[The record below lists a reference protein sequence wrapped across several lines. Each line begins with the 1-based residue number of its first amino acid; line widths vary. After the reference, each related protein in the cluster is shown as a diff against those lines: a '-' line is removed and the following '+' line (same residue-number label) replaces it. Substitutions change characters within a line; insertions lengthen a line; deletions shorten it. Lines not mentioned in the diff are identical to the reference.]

1 MKQTELQRAE
11 QICRQRI
18 AANADDVDALNAL
31 AMIIR
36 ESRPQE
42 ALGLFGRC
50 IELRPDNIDIRFER
64 GNLWRR
70 LRRDRDAVR
79 DYMAVLD
86 KDPRHFRALT
96 NLGNALREFGKLEAA
111 LRCYDRAL
119 AAGGEHPA
127 VRLNKAVVLHK
138 MGQHDSALEV
148 LTAVQAADPRFAEA
162 LFEQAR
168 ILAALDRHEE
178 AFGAFERGFAIEPT
192 NTRALNSR
200 GNLFAKLFRFRA
212 ALADFDAAL
221 ALHPDFYEALNNR
234 ANLLRNM
241 GRFDDALIDY
251 DRALALR
258 PDLPQVLV
266 NRGSV
271 LNDMSRLQDA
281 LDSLQRAID
290 LDPSIPEA
298 YLHAG
303 RIYSDIGRMVEADGL
318 FDRALA
324 LKPDLWEGWFCK
336 GSGLRETGAHEQALQ
351 CFKRI
356 LEANPE
362 DINLPSLGNFLF
374 SMNFDD
380 HLKPEDYLAQARLF
394 GQLVA
399 RRVPRRFEHPAA
411 HSVPQVLNVG
421 IVSGDL
427 KHHPVGF
434 FLRNVL
440 PDLARGGVRLF
451 AYSNNGDQDEVSEEL
466 KAACAGWRAVAGMHD
481 AELAARIHADGIHV
495 LLDLSGHTDKSRL
508 PVFAWKPAP
517 VQATWL
523 GYCASTGV
531 AEIDYVLGDRIVTPL
546 EDAGSFVE
554 KIWQLPGSYFC
565 FAPPKTD
572 LPVAPAPAQAS
583 GQVTFGCFNKLSKI
597 SDEVVAVWARILL
610 ALPSAKLLLKTA
622 VLADARTREVTMQR
636 FARHGV
642 PPEQLRF
649 EGASNYDDYLKSYG
663 AIDLA
668 LDPFPYPGATTT
680 LEGLW
685 MGVPCLTL
693 KGRRFLARNGETI
706 AWHAGLADFIATDI
720 DDYVARAIRIA
731 SDIPAL
737 AALRSGLRE
746 QVRVS
751 PLFDGA
757 RFAAG
762 FEAALRE
769 IWSRHCMQA
778 A

>member
-1 MKQTELQRAE
+1 MKNNERQRAE

-18 AANADDVDALNAL
+18 SANADDVEAIEAL
-31 AMIIR
+31 AMIIKDTH
-36 ESRPQE
+36 PDE
-42 ALGLFGRC
+42 ALGLFGRAF
-50 IELRPDNIDIRFER
+50 ELRPDNIDLRFER
-64 GNLWRR
+64 GNLLRR
-70 LRRDRDAVR
+70 LRRDRDAIR
-79 DYMAVLD
+79 DFVAVLD
-86 KDPRHFRALT
+86 KNPRHFRALT
-96 NLGNALREFGKLEAA
+96 NLGNALREFGKLEGA
-111 LRCYDRAL
+111 LRCYERAID
-119 AAGGEHPA
+119 AGGDHPA
-127 VRLNKAVVLHK
+127 VKLNMAIVLHQ
-138 MGQHDSALEV
+138 MERSDDALR
-148 LTAVQAADPRFAEA
+148 LLRDVQAEDPRFDEA
-162 LFEQAR
+162 CFEEGR
-168 ILAALDRHEE
+168 VLAALNRHDD
-178 AFGAFERGFAIEPT
+178 ALAAFERGFVIEPG
-192 NTRALNSR
+192 NARALNSR
-200 GNLFAKLFRFRA
+200 GNLFSKLFRFRP

-221 ALHPDFYEALNNR
+221 VLQPDFHEALNNR

-241 GRFDDALIDY
+241 GRFDDALADY

-258 PDLPQVLV
+258 PDLPKVLV

-281 LDSLQRAID
+281 LDSLQSAID

-303 RIYSDIGRMVEADGL
+303 RIYSDVGRMVEADDL

-324 LKPDLWEGWFCK
+324 LKPDLWEGWFYK
-336 GSGLRETGAHEQALQ
+336 GSGLRETGSHDKALQ
-351 CFKRI
+351 CFRRI
-356 LEANPE
+356 LEANPDE
-362 DINLPSLGNFLF
+362 VNLPSLGNFLF

-380 HLKPEDYLAQARLF
+380 HLKPEDYLEQARLF
-394 GQLVA
+394 GQVVA
-399 RRVPRRFEHPAA
+399 RRVPRRYEHAPA
-411 HSVPQVLNVG
+411 HSVPPVLKVG

-440 PDLARGGVRLF
+440 PHLARGGVRLF
-451 AYSNNGDQDEVSEEL
+451 AYSNNGDHDDISEEL
-466 KAACAGWRAVAGMHD
+466 KSACAAWHAVAGMRD
-481 AELAARIHADGIHV
+481 ADLAAKILADGIHI
-495 LLDLSGHTDKSRL
+495 LIDLSGHTDKSRL

-523 GYCASTGV
+523 GYCASTGL

-546 EDAGSFVE
+546 EDGGSFVE

-565 FAPPKTD
+565 FSPPKTD
-572 LPVAPAPAQAS
+572 LPVAPSPALAS
-583 GQVTFGCFNKLSKI
+583 GQFTFGCFNKLSKI
-597 SDEVVAVWARILL
+597 SDEVVAVWSRILL
-610 ALPSAKLLLKTA
+610 ALPSSKLLLKTA
-622 VLADARTREVTMQR
+622 VLADARTRELTVQR
-636 FARHGV
+636 FGHHGV
-642 PPEQLRF
+642 SPAQLLMS
-649 EGASNYDDYLKSYG
+649 GASNYEDYLQSYG
-663 AIDLA
+663 SIDLA

-720 DDYVARAIRIA
+720 DDYVARAVRIA
-731 SDIPAL
+731 SDIPRL
-737 AALRSGLRE
+737 AAIRDGLRE

-751 PLFDGA
+751 PLFDGV

-769 IWSRHCMQA
+769 IWARHCVPA

>member
-1 MKQTELQRAE
+1 MKPTERQRAE

-18 AANADDVDALNAL
+18 AANANDVEALNAL
-31 AMIIR
+31 ATIVR
-36 ESRPQE
+36 DTQPDES
-42 ALGLFGRC
+42 LGLFSRC
-50 IELRPDNIDIRFER
+50 IELQPDIIDHRFER
-64 GNLWRR
+64 GNLLRR
-70 LRRDRDAVR
+70 LRRDHDAIR

-86 KDPRHFRALT
+86 KDPKHFRALT
-96 NLGNALREFGKLEAA
+96 NLGNALREFGKLEGA
-111 LRCYDRAL
+111 LRCYERAIE
-119 AAGGEHPA
+119 AGGDHPA
-127 VRLNKAVVLHK
+127 VKLNMAIVLHQ
-138 MGQHDSALEV
+138 MQRSDVALEMLQV
-148 LTAVQAADPRFAEA
+148 VQVADPRFAEA
-162 LFEQAR
+162 CFEQGR
-168 ILAALDRHEE
+168 ILAALDRHDE
-178 AFGAFERGFAIEPT
+178 AFDAFARGFAIEPE

-200 GNLFAKLFRFRA
+200 GNLYAKLFRFRP
-212 ALADFDAAL
+212 ALADFEAAL
-221 ALHPDFYEALNNR
+221 ALQPDFHEALNNR
-234 ANLLRNM
+234 ANLLRNL
-241 GRFDDALIDY
+241 GRFDEALADY

-258 PDLPQVLV
+258 PDQAKVLV

-290 LDPSIPEA
+290 LDPAIPEA

-303 RIYSDIGRMVEADGL
+303 RIYSDVGRMVEADDL

-324 LKPDLWEGWFCK
+324 LKPDLWEGWFYK
-336 GSGLRETGAHEQALQ
+336 GSGLRETGAHDKALQ
-351 CFKRI
+351 CFRRI

-380 HLKPEDYLAQARLF
+380 HLKPDDYLEQARLF
-394 GQLVA
+394 GQVVA
-399 RRVPRRFEHPAA
+399 RRVPQRFEHAPARGMPPA
-411 HSVPQVLNVG
+411 LKVG

-440 PDLARGGVRLF
+440 PHLSRGGIELF
-451 AYSNNGDQDEVSEEL
+451 AYSNNGDHDDISEEL
-466 KAACAGWRAVAGMHD
+466 KLACAGWHAVAGMRD
-481 AELAARIHADGIHV
+481 ADLAAQIHADGVHI
-495 LLDLSGHTDKSRL
+495 LIDLSGHTDKSRL

-565 FAPPKTD
+565 FSPPKTD
-572 LPVAPAPAQAS
+572 LSVAPTPALAS
-583 GQVTFGCFNKLSKI
+583 GRFTFGCFNKLSKI

-622 VLADARTREVTMQR
+622 VLADARTREVTVQR
-636 FARHGV
+636 FARYGV
-642 PPEQLRF
+642 PPEQLLF

-706 AWHAGLADFIATDI
+706 AWHAGLADFIAADI

-757 RFAAG
+757 RFATG
-762 FEAALRE
+762 FEAALRD
-769 IWSRHCMQA
+769 IWSRHCVSA
-778 A
+778 I